1 MRPFLLLA
9 SRDHDVVA
17 DDEYRAFCEYGGL
30 APAELHRVRA
40 EAVPLPEIRL
50 GDYSGVILGGSP
62 YTASDPPEQKSPCQ
76 LRVEREIGALLDR
89 IAEEDFP
96 FFGACYGVG
105 LLGMH
110 QGAVVDRRFGE
121 PVGPVKV
128 RLSPAGMVDPL
139 CAGLDVAFDA
149 YVGHKEAVRTLP
161 SHAALLAGSNTCPV
175 QMFRFR
181 RNLYATQF
189 HPELDLAGL
198 ERRVDAYRHSGY
210 FPPDEAETVK
220 ERARGAHVH
229 EPQRILRNFVERY
242 AREAVPRRPSAVRGA
257 D

>member
-30 APAELHRVRA
+30 ESRDLHRVRA
-40 EAVPLPEIRL
+40 EAGPLPEIRL
-50 GDYSGVILGGSP
+50 EDYSGVILGGSP
-62 YTASDPPEQKSPCQ
+62 YTASDPPESKSACQ
-76 LRVEREIGALLDR
+76 LRVEAEIGALLDR
-89 IAEEDFP
+89 IVVEDFP

-105 LLGMH
+105 LLGVH
-110 QGAVVDRRFGE
+110 EGAVVDRRFGE
-121 PVGPVKV
+121 PVGPVRV
-128 RLSPAGMVDPL
+128 RLSPAGLIDPL
-139 CAGLDVAFDA
+139 CAGLETSFDA
-149 YVGHKEAVRTLP
+149 FVGHKEAVRTLP
-161 SHAALLAGSNTCPV
+161 SSAALLAGSASCPV

-189 HPELDLAGL
+189 HPELDLPGL

-210 FPPDEAETVK
+210 FPPEEAESVK
-220 ERARGAHVH
+220 ERARVAHVH

-242 AREAVPRRPSAVRGA
+242 AR
-257 D
+257 

>member
-30 APAELHRVRA
+30 APRELHRLRA
-40 EAVPLPEIRL
+40 EAGPIPEVRL
-50 GDYSGVILGGSP
+50 EEYSGVILGGSP
-62 YTASDPPEQKSPCQ
+62 FTASDPEEQKTEVQ
-76 LRVEREIGALLDR
+76 RRVEAEIGLLLDG
-89 IAEEDFP
+89 IVAADFP

-105 LLGMH
+105 LLGRH
-110 QGAVVDRRFGE
+110 EGAAVDRRFGE
-121 PVGPVKV
+121 AIGAVKV
-128 RLSPAGMVDPL
+128 RLTPAGLVDPL
-139 CAGLDVAFDA
+139 CEGLEPVFEA

-161 SHAALLAGSNTCPV
+161 SSAALLAASSTCPV

-189 HPELDLAGL
+189 HPELDLRGI
-198 ERRVDAYRHSGY
+198 EHRVEAYRHSGY
-210 FPPDEAETVK
+210 FPPEEAEAVK
-220 ERARGAHVH
+220 DRARGAQVH

-242 AREAVPRRPSAVRGA
+242 GR
-257 D
+257 